1 MIIDKYNNW
10 GHIKYFLAQLV
21 YIIIPFI
28 LYFFTDTENGLLL
41 YVFMFLLLNL
51 LYFFNKK
58 QFQVYAVKFDDEQKI
73 VIVDQFKYLIKRRT
87 NIKYEDF
94 SSDFTKVN
102 FGYSIMTT
110 LILKDNSKIVAM
122 IGVKNWFNWKEEELK
137 SIKNYLSPITS
148 NTQ

>member
-73 VIVDQFKYLIKRRT
+73 VIVDQFKLLLSAKTGIH
-87 NIKYEDF
+87 
-94 SSDFTKVN
+94 
-102 FGYSIMTT
+102 
-110 LILKDNSKIVAM
+110 LKN
-122 IGVKNWFNWKEEELK
+122 
-137 SIKNYLSPITS
+137 
-148 NTQ
+148 

>member
-1 MIIDKYNNW
+1 MIIDKYSNW